1 MIRPSKKTFDEIA
14 DELVEK
20 KYQLRIEHNHS
31 DMKWYAYYARKG
43 STVNLFDEEEHT
55 LTMSDTPT
63 EALKKLGKL

>member
-1 MIRPSKKTFDEIA
+1 MNDFDKLA

-31 DMKWYAYYARKG
+31 DMKWYAYYSGKN
-43 STVNLFDEEEHT
+43 SHIELFDEQDHT

-63 EALKKLGKL
+63 EAIQKLRGATA